1 MGASLTG
8 TRRPTRIPPILKKD
22 IVKSLPGAIAAK
34 PEQTLVPDAG
44 EANRTTGSRDHDML
58 WFALARRRL
67 TSVALVPADSSV
79 SLARVGEVAQ
89 ALADVGQRLVELPVT
104 AIVLD
109 AMDRSLIARVG
120 AVLGTAREGTTAW
133 SSSSPLAVIVAVPSV
148 LTEPVGLALAQAA
161 DGVVLCASMGET
173 RLDEARRTK
182 ELIGADRVVGCIMV

>member
-1 MGASLTG
+1 M
-8 TRRPTRIPPILKKD
+8 KKD

-34 PEQTLVPDAG
+34 PDQDLVTDADAG
-44 EANRTTGSRDHDML
+44 DGARTQGGRDHDML

-133 SSSSPLAVIVAVPSV
+133 SNSSPLAVIVAVPSV